1 MSLDKFLT
9 VRLNLNYHF
18 HVFIYTIETIRQRL
32 SKLKAME
39 WFRCPVSGLLLP
51 LFFFLAFFIF
61 FPRKE
66 QNYVTH
72 LPPPSFLS
80 TIKLNH
86 TNITTFSPSPLP
98 QPPPP
103 PPLEL
108 LSIFAPAN
116 ESYNN
121 TSTVLSGV
129 IKKYPSLDKI
139 EEGLARARAS
149 IRESARFINYTSP
162 MREKIVPKRS
172 IYWNAR
178 AFHQSQKEML
188 KRFKVWVYEEGEQPL
203 VHYGPVNNIYSIE
216 GQFIDE
222 MDNYHKWSHFRA
234 RNPNQAHVFLI
245 PFSIVN
251 IVQYVYNRNLRQP
264 GSQSIQLLVEDYIR
278 VIAHKYPYWNRTEG
292 ADHFLLSCH
301 DWGPTISYANPKLFK
316 NFIRVLCNANTSEGF
331 RPNKD
336 VSIPEVNL
344 LPRGTLGSPNRGQ
357 HPNDRTILAFFAG
370 REHGA
375 IRTILLNH
383 WKDKDNDVQIYESLP
398 KGKVYTK
405 LMGQSKFCLCP
416 SGYEVASP
424 RVVEAIYAGCVPVL
438 ISSSY
443 SPPFTDVLN
452 WSQFSVEIPVEKIPE
467 IKTILQ
473 SVSPKKYLKLQMN
486 VLRVQRHF
494 TINRPAKP
502 FDLMHMILHSIWLRR
517 LNLKLVDSR

>member
-1 MSLDKFLT
+1 M
-9 VRLNLNYHF
+9 H
-18 HVFIYTIETIRQRL
+18 
-32 SKLKAME
+32 
-39 WFRCPVSGLLLP
+39 
-51 LFFFLAFFIF
+51 
-61 FPRKE
+61 
-66 QNYVTH
+66 
-72 LPPPSFLS
+72 
-80 TIKLNH
+80 
-86 TNITTFSPSPLP
+86 
-98 QPPPP
+98 
-103 PPLEL
+103 
-108 LSIFAPAN
+108 
-116 ESYNN
+116 
-121 TSTVLSGV
+121 
-129 IKKYPSLDKI
+129 
-139 EEGLARARAS
+139 
-149 IRESARFINYTSP
+149 ARFI
-162 MREKIVPKRS
+162 R
-172 IYWNAR
+172 
-178 AFHQSQKEML
+178 SQKEML